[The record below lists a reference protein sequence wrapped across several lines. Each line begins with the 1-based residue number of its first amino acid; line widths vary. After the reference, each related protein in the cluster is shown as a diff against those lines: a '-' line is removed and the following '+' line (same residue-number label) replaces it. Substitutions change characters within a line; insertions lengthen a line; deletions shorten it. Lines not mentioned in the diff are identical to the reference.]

1 MVEKYFDQEDISK
14 AKAIYELVSD
24 KAGECEAI
32 PPEEWNSPITV
43 SGASQDCQ
51 KQMEEYPG
59 GITGEEGSVFDVM
72 ASWFHDESNVGM
84 TFLFGDEVL
93 WCNTTTT
100 DHSIAVESA
109 CWPNEDPI
117 IGDKYNNLRLTM
129 KVPLRCEKFS
139 VVSECEK
146 FSVVSGIEIIFCEEV
161 PVPME
166 FTNATIVMDVPVCTG
181 YYDPLSA
188 RIVDP
193 PPPP

>member
-1 MVEKYFDQEDISK
+1 M
-14 AKAIYELVSD
+14 SD

-139 VVSECEK
+139 VVSEFLLSTAASC
-146 FSVVSGIEIIFCEEV
+146 GIEIICEV
-161 PVPME
+161 PLPME

-181 YYDPLSA
+181 YDGASIPSSA

-193 PPPP
+193 PPP